1 VGFVQFWRTRNARPY
16 SFSLDASVGKIC
28 EIYLNSEEMA
38 AAGVQ
43 IYSTDEKM
51 AIQAIEHTTPKTP
64 MQSCQIERIDPDYER
79 HGTTGIIASQNV
91 ATGEIVCPL
100 IQPTRKEEDY
110 LTHIESVV
118 SLNPT
123 NRHIF
128 INDNLNTHCSESLV
142 RFVAHIEAIDDS
154 SLGVKGKSGILATME
169 SRAMFLSDD
178 SHHIVF
184 VYTPK
189 HCSWLN
195 RIECWFSII
204 TRRLLNRRASFLSAV
219 DLELKIR
226 DFISYYNQF
235 LKKPF
240 NWTFT
245 GFPAAV

>member
-1 VGFVQFWRTRNARPY
+1 
-16 SFSLDASVGKIC
+16 
-28 EIYLNSEEMA
+28 
-38 AAGVQ
+38 
-43 IYSTDEKM
+43 M
-51 AIQAIEHTTPKTP
+51 AIQATEHTMPKTP
-64 MQSCQIERIDPDYER
+64 MQPCQIERIDPDYER

-110 LTHIESVV
+110 LAHIESVV

-142 RFVAHIEAIDDS
+142 RFVARTEGIDVS
-154 SLGVKGKSGILATME
+154 TLGVKGKSGILASMD
-169 SRAMFLSDD
+169 SRAFFLSDS
-178 SHHIVF
+178 SHQIVF

-204 TRRLLNRRASFLSAV
+204 TRRLLNRRASFKSV
-219 DLELKIR
+219 DDLEFKIW

-240 NWTFT
+240 NWSFR